1 MPTNAE
7 NPPEEIILQ
16 GIAASNGV
24 AHGAAMVYLQKKLDV
39 PCYDLRPD
47 TVDGEVERFEQAIL
61 KTREEITA
69 IRHKIAK
76 SLGEGEARIFD
87 AHLMVLEDSALLDE
101 VIAEIRNS
109 KQNVECCYNRVVQRY
124 VSFFNS
130 MEDEYLR
137 ERVTDIHDVSR
148 RLLHNLIGMQKVSL
162 GQLAAESIIVSED
175 ITPSDTADL
184 DRSKLLGLI
193 TDGGGRTSHSVIMA
207 RSLRIPAVVGLH
219 DATKRIRSGDEI
231 LVDGHEGIV
240 VIHPSQDRLYKYGK
254 RATEREAMDRVF
266 RSVLADPS
274 ETSDGSPIGL
284 MVNIEGAH
292 EMDAAMQLQADG
304 VGLFRTEGIFLR
316 HHGYPPESVQ
326 FEEYRAVAEAA
337 DGKPVIIRTLDV
349 GGDKTVG
356 DESLKEDNS
365 FMGFRAIRFCL
376 GHPEVFKTQLRAIL
390 RASVTGNVKMMY
402 PMISGTAELRRAKGI
417 LEGVKEELRREKVAF
432 DESLAV
438 GAMVEVPSA
447 ATVVDLLA
455 RETDFLSIGTNDL
468 IQYLMAVDRLNDR
481 VAHLYEPTHPAV
493 LRTLKR
499 IIDGGREAGIPV
511 SVCGEIA
518 GDPDYASLLVGLGA
532 ESLSFTSSLLPEVKY
547 FVRKMDSGA
556 ARRLVGE
563 LLELYEPVEVL
574 ERLREFRL
582 ATVETPKALKGA

>member
-337 DGKPVIIRTLDV
+337 GGKPVIIRTLDV

>member
-184 DRSKLLGLI
+184 DRSKLLGMI

-304 VGLFRTEGIFLR
+304 G
-316 HHGYPPESVQ
+316 
-326 FEEYRAVAEAA
+326 
-337 DGKPVIIRTLDV
+337 
-349 GGDKTVG
+349 
-356 DESLKEDNS
+356 
-365 FMGFRAIRFCL
+365 
-376 GHPEVFKTQLRAIL
+376 
-390 RASVTGNVKMMY
+390 
-402 PMISGTAELRRAKGI
+402 
-417 LEGVKEELRREKVAF
+417 
-432 DESLAV
+432 
-438 GAMVEVPSA
+438 
-447 ATVVDLLA
+447 
-455 RETDFLSIGTNDL
+455 
-468 IQYLMAVDRLNDR
+468 
-481 VAHLYEPTHPAV
+481 
-493 LRTLKR
+493 
-499 IIDGGREAGIPV
+499 GGRRWQ
-511 SVCGEIA
+511 A
-518 GDPDYASLLVGLGA
+518 GDHPD
-532 ESLSFTSSLLPEVKY
+532 P
-547 FVRKMDSGA
+547 RCW
-556 ARRLVGE
+556 RR
-563 LLELYEPVEVL
+563 
-574 ERLREFRL
+574 
-582 ATVETPKALKGA
+582 